1 MAAKAKTMAAKAGK
15 TLGDMRLAFTLY
27 VICCCCDKTRGKLT
41 VTRLLNKYVLTSR
54 SRSNLN
60 VSIFGLLNKYV
71 FVGPTMA
78 FVAVGASP
86 PLRNEDELRYLSRT
100 EINCLK

>member
-1 MAAKAKTMAAKAGK
+1 MQ
-15 TLGDMRLAFTLY
+15 LS
-27 VICCCCDKTRGKLT
+27 CCGNKTRGKLT

-60 VSIFGLLNKYV
+60 VSIFRLLNKYV
-71 FVGPTMA
+71 FVGPTTA

-86 PLRNEDELRYLSRT
+86 PLRKEDELRYCR
-100 EINCLK
+100 ELKLTALK